1 MRDKDSSDLNLGWAW
16 IHRSRVHYAS
26 VNAIRLGI
34 SYSARRIGLVDY
46 KINR

>member
-1 MRDKDSSDLNLGWAW
+1 MRGKDSSDLDLGWA
-16 IHRSRVHYAS
+16 HRSRVHYAS